1 MYSYH
6 WGQKQTYY
14 RPHNTKGTNL
24 FWTESLSELTDRK
37 PLWSTSLPHS
47 DWPSK
52 IIQPNHSLINGSTS
66 SVNLKRKRV
75 KTRYITLNISIHCS
89 PLTWLESNF
98 GSEFLIC
105 FFKNLFNYFCSE
117 QILLYSKI
125 NSELIEYGHRAT
137 VQLRINHNHCQK
149 WILIS

>member
-1 MYSYH
+1 MYSYY

-14 RPHNTKGTNL
+14 GPHDTTKQVHITDRPTNGPTDGRTDPHIDA
-24 FWTESLSELTDRK
+24 WTHLKNRNSNGLTDRK
-37 PLWSTSLPHS
+37 PWWSTSLPHS
-47 DWPSK
+47 DWLSK
-52 IIQPNHSLINGSTS
+52 ITQPNHSGKNGSTS

-105 FFKNLFNYFCSE
+105 FLKIFLIIFVQSKYYYTQKS
-117 QILLYSKI
+117 IL
-125 NSELIEYGHRAT
+125 N
-137 VQLRINHNHCQK
+137 
-149 WILIS
+149 